1 MDPLSVSA
9 SVVALLDCAEKII
22 TYAVDIYQA
31 SKERQKFLDGL
42 QGTRSIVKR
51 LHDRLQAAQ
60 QGDTWYEGL
69 RDLVATSGKFTDDG
83 RYVPNPSGKSEGP
96 LARLYKIMA
105 KLLADLVPLVP
116 ADRLKRLGQR
126 VTWHWDKEKFAGS
139 LTELMRSRDDIN
151 FVLDQDHFAL
161 SRAIKEESTDT
172 NRQVKEFND
181 RMRSLEDINQQHQ
194 EQRQRDE
201 DELER
206 EAIQQWLSPLQ
217 FLARQEE
224 LFGQSFQTGQWLVDS
239 VAFKQWVQGK
249 PWHLRC
255 YGPAG
260 SGKVRDC
267 SSRAGLP
274 SHEIEDDA
282 LLVSGEPFAA
292 KLRDPGHTRS
302 MCVPRI

>member
-9 SVVALLDCAEKII
+9 SIVALLDCAEKII
-22 TYAVDIYQA
+22 KYAVDIYQA

-42 QGTRSIVKR
+42 QGTRSIIKR
-51 LHDRLQAAQ
+51 LHHRLQEAQ

-69 RDLVATSGKFTDDG
+69 RDLVATSGTFTDDG
-83 RYVPNPSGKSEGP
+83 GYVSNPTIKSEGP

-105 KLLADLVPLVP
+105 KLLAELMPLDP
-116 ADRLKRLGQR
+116 TDRLKRLGQR

-161 SRAIKEESTDT
+161 SRAIKEDATDT
-172 NRQVKEFND
+172 NRQVRGIND
-181 RMRSLEDINQQHQ
+181 RIQSLEDITQQSH
-194 EQRQRDE
+194 EKRQQDE

-206 EAIQQWLSPLQ
+206 EAIQQWLSPLE

-260 SGKVRDC
+260 SGKVRVC
-267 SSRAGLP
+267 FFRAGQ
-274 SHEIEDDA
+274 STYKDQRQF
-282 LLVSGEPFAA
+282 S
-292 KLRDPGHTRS
+292 
-302 MCVPRI
+302 PR